1 MIYSLKELLRKDTS
15 SSVITYINEQISK
28 LMGYSLKEKNKIYEL
43 SCTTQFFVNIDE
55 ELNVLGIVVFSC
67 KSFLFDERI
76 FFLEVLASKDNN
88 QLVEQSLLLKG
99 INHVGNLSNDNKL
112 VSLISDERVQKDVLT
127 PFGFVHSQGIMVK
140 I

>member
-1 MIYSLKELLRKDTS
+1 MIYSLNELLQKDTS
-15 SSVITYINEQISK
+15 LSIISYINEQISK
-28 LMGYSLKEKNKIYEL
+28 LLGYPLSEKNKIYEL
-43 SCTTQFFVNIDE
+43 SCTTHFFVNIDE
-55 ELNVLGIVVFSC
+55 KLNVLGIIVISC

-76 FFLEVLASKDNN
+76 FFVEVLASKDNN

-99 INHVGNLSNDNKL
+99 INNIANISNDSKL
-112 VSLISDERVQKDVLT
+112 VSFITDERIQKDVLT

>member
-1 MIYSLKELLRKDTS
+1 MIYSLKELLKKDTS
-15 SSVITYINEQISK
+15 LSVVSFISEQISK
-28 LMGYSLKEKNKIYEL
+28 LLGYPLSEKNKIYEL
-43 SCTTQFFVNIDE
+43 SCTTNFFVNIDE
-55 ELNVLGIVVFSC
+55 ELKVLGIIVISC

-76 FFLEVLASKDNN
+76 FFIEFLSSKNNN

-99 INHVGNLSNDNKL
+99 INHVGKLSNDSKL
-112 VSLISDERVQKDVLT
+112 VSLISDERIQKDVLE